1 MMMFVPMHGQDTIAE
16 YDSCYKFWP
25 HRSPVVIL
33 DTVPWV
39 FLGSQMKLFERH
51 DGIQG
56 SLVYGVSVRGDLPLD
71 SSINFSLWYR
81 DERDAAYTFHDTA
94 YLDSSVVYR
103 YLMFDAQDGQGQDD
117 AHNEQGDVKKYG
129 ENCNEIYFHRPW
141 PVPDTFFVVA
151 RYCQDMQFDPSG
163 RYRRLP
169 VFMAPHDWPVAYCIT
184 EGDTIVPMGIYPGG
198 PDYDTSQPL
207 NLVGWQQA
215 PWGREFPILEP
226 NRTRCRKPTG
236 LHFSERGDTWA
247 ILSWNGGAGDL
258 YRVTVEGP
266 DSTYIRETADT
277 SLLLENLTPNV
288 TYWVN
293 LQSLCN
299 YQYYAFSST
308 YVNPGVARV
317 GFQTFAN
324 GMSTPDA
331 DLQIAL
337 SPNPASQK
345 VEVTSSQPMTRIEVV
360 DAMGRVV
367 ESFAQANEDKAT
379 LDVSLLPAGAYL
391 LRIHTSVGLSCQKL
405 LVR

>member
-1 MMMFVPMHGQDTIAE
+1 MMMVVPLHGQDTISE
-16 YDSCYKFWP
+16 SDTCYMVWP
-25 HRSPVVIL
+25 HSKPILLYDTIQRGCENCNPVIFWENKA
-33 DTVPWV
+33 TP
-39 FLGSQMKLFERH
+39 GT
-51 DGIQG
+51 
-56 SLVYGVSVRGDLPLD
+56 LVYGISLRGYFPQD
-71 SSINFSLWYR
+71 STINISLAWKDKEDSRYH
-81 DERDAAYTFHDTA
+81 YYDTV
-94 YLDSSVVYR
+94 YLDNSAVFRHFRLRARSRDYD
-103 YLMFDAQDGQGQDD
+103 YFPNFEFDF
-117 AHNEQGDVKKYG
+117 G
-129 ENCNEIYFHRPW
+129 ENCNELYFHRPW
-141 PVPDTFFVVA
+141 PVPDTFYVVI
-151 RYCQDMQFDPSG
+151 RYTEQLLSPYG
-163 RYRRLP
+163 RIYMLTKEEP
-169 VFMAPHDWPVAYCIT
+169 VWPQRNCVTFNDEGEPVVFQPHP
-184 EGDTIVPMGIYPGG
+184 
-198 PDYDTSQPL
+198 YDTSL
-207 NLVGWQQA
+207 DASVVVGPA
-215 PWGREFPILEP
+215 SWGHEFPILEP

-236 LHFSERGDTWA
+236 LQFSERGDTWA

-299 YQYYAFSST
+299 YQYYDFSST
-308 YVNPGVARV
+308 YVNPGVARM

-379 LDVSLLPAGAYL
+379 LDISLLPAGAYL